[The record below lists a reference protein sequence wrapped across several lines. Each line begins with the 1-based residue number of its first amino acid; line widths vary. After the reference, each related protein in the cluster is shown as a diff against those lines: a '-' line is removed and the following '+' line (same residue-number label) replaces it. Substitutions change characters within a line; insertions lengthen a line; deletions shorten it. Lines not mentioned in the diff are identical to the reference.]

1 VGTPTSRMIEQRTN
15 SRMQTHLSCYVRKG
29 EQVTPGSLLSVSLI
43 GALLASN
50 CDAARGDEIS
60 ISLEIAESK
69 KAISLYGKIVRTY
82 QGYLSQE
89 QVQRFGVR
97 FNGITPESMLLVK
110 TLIARKDAA
119 AAQRKK
125 QMSVRVSRSVP

>member
-1 VGTPTSRMIEQRTN
+1 MGKPTVRTLEQRTN
-15 SRMQTHLSCYVRKG
+15 SRMQTQLLCYVRKG
-29 EQVTPGSLLSVSLI
+29 EKVTPGCLLSVSLI

-50 CDAARGDEIS
+50 CDAAKGDEIS

-89 QVQRFGVR
+89 QAQRYGVR

-125 QMSVRVSRSVP
+125 QMSVRVSRSMP